1 MKYELVNWR
10 IGKPNVQIPL
20 LLDSEMAAI
29 VIEKEQRPMK
39 IDKSTRLPIF
49 TPTFKKLCGTKLL

>member
-29 VIEKEQRPMK
+29 VIEEAYENR
-39 IDKSTRLPIF
+39 
-49 TPTFKKLCGTKLL
+49 